1 MIHDVFL
8 HVLIGVKAKG
18 VTALLV
24 KRLSIAGLVAF
35 KIQEREREEICQV
48 CIWFTFLLHS
58 FRPSLKLS
66 K

>member
-35 KIQEREREEICQV
+35 KIQERERKYAKYA
-48 CIWFTFLLHS
+48 FGLHFS
-58 FRPSLKLS
+58 CTAFGPV
-66 K
+66 

>member
-35 KIQEREREEICQV
+35 KIQERERGNM
-48 CIWFTFLLHS
+48 
-58 FRPSLKLS
+58 PSMHLVYISLA
-66 K
+66 

>member
-24 KRLSIAGLVAF
+24 KRLSIAGLVASKF
-35 KIQEREREEICQV
+35 KRERKYAKYA
-48 CIWFTFLLHS
+48 FGLHFS
-58 FRPSLKLS
+58 CTAFGPV
-66 K
+66 